1 METYMKQQ
9 LLMTQDYQKSK
20 IKLTMQKLLT
30 PRSMLIMKNLF
41 IVNIF
46 CFKFCYE
53 KYSKF
58 YIMKKDI
65 FYKIIFY

>member
-9 LLMTQDYQKSK
+9 LWMTQDYQKSK

-30 PRSMLIMKNLF
+30 PRSMLIIKNLF

-46 CFKFCYE
+46 VFNSVMRNILSFI
-53 KYSKF
+53 S
-58 YIMKKDI
+58 
-65 FYKIIFY
+65 